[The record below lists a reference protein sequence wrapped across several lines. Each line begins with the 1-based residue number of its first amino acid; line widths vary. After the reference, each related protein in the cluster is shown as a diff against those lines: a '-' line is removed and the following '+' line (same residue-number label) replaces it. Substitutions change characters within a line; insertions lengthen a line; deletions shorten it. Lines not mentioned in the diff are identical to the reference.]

1 MKLYSLLFIILTTL
15 GFTKNIMSENN
26 TLSADYYFLK
36 AETHDAIVTIN
47 INDAQI
53 ISSPDT
59 DSLNTIVPM
68 NTWLTEGEN
77 KLSINISPPPEDV
90 EDYNPNITISVFL
103 HDPKSE
109 TPLAK
114 TTLATLKYRNKDE
127 DIDKIKFPLSRSIK
141 FDFNKSIPNKLWT
154 TGSDITSISEEDKTE
169 IVNTINLLTGS
180 LTSNDINKA
189 IELQKF
195 KLNEEALSVNKDYSE
210 FEHAATTTYKLLA
223 DQTNLTSQPVKV
235 ENLKFNICGKNKLVL
250 ITTTDGENAISFS
263 SDEMDFELEVFMAK
277 IDGKWTIAR

>member
-1 MKLYSLLFIILTTL
+1 MKLYTSLFIILITL
-15 GFTKNIMSENN
+15 GFTKNTMSENN
-26 TLSADYYFLK
+26 ILSADYYFLK

-53 ISSPDT
+53 IRSPDT

-77 KLSINISPPPEDV
+77 VISINISPPPNNTK
-90 EDYNPNITISVFL
+90 DYNPNISISVFL

-109 TPLAK
+109 TPLPK
-114 TTLATLKYRNKDE
+114 TMLATLKYRNKDE
-127 DIDKIKFPLSRSIK
+127 DIDKIKFPLSRSVK
-141 FDFNKSIPNKLWT
+141 FDFNKSIPNKLWNT
-154 TGSDITSISEEDKTE
+154 ASDLTAISELDKTE
-169 IVNTINLLTGS
+169 IVNTINLLTSS
-180 LTSNDINKA
+180 LTSNNISKA

-195 KLNEEALSVNKDYSE
+195 KLNEEALSVNKQYSE

-223 DQTNLTSQPVKV
+223 DQTNLISQPVEV
-235 ENLKFNICGKNKLVL
+235 ESLEFNICGKNKLVL
-250 ITTTDGENAISFS
+250 ITTTKGENAISFS